1 MRGRLRRISRA
12 ASSTSSAPAAASRS
26 ASPGAL
32 EVDEAAHEIL
42 RSLPRTDDALLLSLA
57 DKFRGPEGQARFEL
71 LFDRLAE
78 QVHAM
83 ATGQALAGEGTGL
96 DRWAQTWELLTRLPG
111 EAEALNLDRADAFFT
126 AMRELRAAAA
136 A

>member
-1 MRGRLRRISRA
+1 MAKGAPGLALRL
-12 ASSTSSAPAAASRS
+12 ASV
-26 ASPGAL
+26 GAL
-32 EVDEAAHEIL
+32 EVDEAASEIL
-42 RSLPRTDDALLLSLA
+42 RALPRTDDALLLSLA

-96 DRWAQTWELLTRLPG
+96 DRWAQAWELLTRLPG